1 MHINTVKVNGI
12 YVSYDIENV
21 RTKTQNGK
29 IKKEEIQIVATLTE
43 NGKIIKKIYNLN
55 SIYYNKFDYCKKLS
69 EYEYAIEESKNI
81 IDNYKL
87 PF

>member
-1 MHINTVKVNGI
+1 MHINTVKVNEI

-21 RTKTQNGK
+21 KSKTQNGK
-29 IKKEEIQIVATLTE
+29 IKEEIQIVATLTE

-55 SIYYNKFDYCKKLS
+55 NIYYNKFDYCKKLS
-69 EYEYAIEESKNI
+69 EYEYAIEEAKNI
-81 IDNYKL
+81 INNNKL

>member
-12 YVSYDIENV
+12 YVSYDIENI
-21 RTKTQNGK
+21 RTKTQNGR
-29 IKKEEIQIVATLTE
+29 IKEEIQIVATLTK

-69 EYEYAIEESKNI
+69 EYEYAIEETKNI
-81 IDNYKL
+81 IDNNKL

>member
-1 MHINTVKVNGI
+1 MHINTVKVNEI

-21 RTKTQNGK
+21 KSKTQNGR
-29 IKKEEIQIVATLTE
+29 IKEEIQIVATLTK

-69 EYEYAIEESKNI
+69 EYEYAIEETKNI
-81 IDNYKL
+81 IDMNKL